1 MPAERRRHPL
11 LDAPADPGSDL
22 SPDGSASPSRGA
34 AIPPAVSAP
43 GGPLL
48 RARPDAHHLALR
60 GLSKHYGPVVAVDG
74 VSLDVRRG
82 QFLTLLGPSG
92 SGKTTILMAIA
103 GFVEPTA
110 GEILL
115 DARSI
120 THLPPEQRNFGMVFQ
135 GYALFP
141 HLTVAANV
149 AFPLTVRR
157 TPAAEIAARV
167 GEALDLVQLGSLR
180 DRHPRQLSG
189 GQQQRVALARALVF
203 RPHLLLL
210 DEPLSALDKKLRA
223 ELQWELKQVHRRV
236 GTTFIYVTHDQDEAL
251 SMSDQIAIVREGRI
265 VQAGPPRLLYEA
277 PATRF
282 VADFLGKSNFIAG
295 KVEAVDGG
303 RFTYAAGGDRYV
315 QAAGAWGPRPGEP
328 VLVALRPEKISVD
341 AVEGGGGIGA
351 STSAETPAN
360 QVAGEIVTWN
370 YHGTTWSLL
379 VRTAGLGDLVVTTAA
394 WRSRIEPA
402 AGRAVRL
409 GWSADASV
417 VVRDD

>member
-1 MPAERRRHPL
+1 L
-11 LDAPADPGSDL
+11 LDPPAHPGPGL
-22 SPDGSASPSRGA
+22 NAGGTASPSRSA
-34 AIPPAVSAP
+34 AITPALSPP
-43 GGPLL
+43 GGESSG
-48 RARPDAHHLALR
+48 ARPDAHHLALR
-60 GLSKHYGPVVAVDG
+60 DLSKHYGPVIAVDR
-74 VSLDVRRG
+74 VSLDVPRG

-110 GEILL
+110 GEVLL
-115 DARSI
+115 DAQPI
-120 THLPPEQRNFGMVFQ
+120 THLPPEKRNFGMVFQ

-141 HLTVAANV
+141 HLTVAENV

-157 TPAAEIAARV
+157 TPAAEVATRV

-236 GTTFIYVTHDQDEAL
+236 GTTFLYVTHDQDEAL
-251 SMSDQIAIVREGRI
+251 SMSDQIAIVRDGRI

-282 VADFLGKSNFIAG
+282 VADFLGKSNFIPG
-295 KVEAVDGG
+295 KVEALDGA
-303 RFTYAAGGDRYV
+303 RFIYAAGGGRYV
-315 QAAGAWGPRPGEP
+315 QAAGGRAPRPGEP
-328 VLVALRPEKISVD
+328 VLVALRPEKISID
-341 AVEGGGGIGA
+341 ADASEGAIA
-351 STSAETPAN
+351 PDPPPN
-360 QVAGEIVTWN
+360 QVAGEILTWN

-402 AGRAVRL
+402 AGRPVRL

-417 VVRDD
+417 VVSDD